1 MANGLNLNTRNT
13 NRQAPYRRIGKRTS
27 VFLLPYIILAILGA
41 GFIFFILNL
50 QGISLLASPK
60 KMTGNF
66 LPSFFSPSVLYWED
80 DIIDWAATWDLD
92 PLLVATVMQIESCG
106 HPTIT
111 SPSNAQ
117 GLFQVMPFHFT
128 PNENMLDP
136 HINAHRG
143 LSYLSESFQKA
154 NGDIEQTLAGYNG
167 GHGQISQSRS
177 YWPEETKNYATWGV
191 GIYSD
196 AVNGFEESK
205 NLQRWLNAGGWRLCQ
220 QAKKALDIQ

>member
-1 MANGLNLNTRNT
+1 MANGFKFNTRNT
-13 NRQAPYRRIGKRTS
+13 NRQAPSRKSGKGTS
-27 VFLLPYIILAILGA
+27 VFLLPSVILAILGA

-50 QGISLLASPK
+50 QGISLLTSPRK
-60 KMTGNF
+60 TTGDI

-80 DIIDWAATWDLD
+80 EIIDWAADWNLD

-106 HPTIT
+106 HPTVT
-111 SPSNAQ
+111 STADAQ
-117 GLFQVMPFHFT
+117 GLFQVMPFHFKPDEDMLN
-128 PNENMLDP
+128 PN
-136 HINAHRG
+136 INAYRG

-167 GHGQISQSRS
+167 GHGQISRSPS
-177 YWPEETKNYATWGV
+177 YWPQETKDYTIWGA

-205 NLQRWLNAGGWRLCQ
+205 NLQKWLNAGGWRLCQ
-220 QAKKALDIQ
+220 RAEKALNIK